1 MKEIKVLLV
10 EDNEA
15 DIILTSEILASVG
28 IDQAIKVT
36 RDGAEAI
43 QFIKKEGP
51 FENEHTP
58 DLVLLDI
65 NLPKISGKEV
75 LSFIKKHDAYKSI
88 PVIIY
93 TSSEMEKDVIECYD
107 AGAELY
113 LNKSHSM
120 ESFEKVVTAIREFT
134 ESHFPG

>member
-120 ESFEKVVTAIREFT
+120 ESFEKVVIAIREFT

>member
-1 MKEIKVLLV
+1 MQELKVLLV

-15 DIILTSEILASVG
+15 DIILTSEILASAG
-28 IDQAIKVT
+28 IDQSIKVT

-43 QFIKKEGP
+43 QFIKKEGR
-51 FENEHTP
+51 FENEQTP

-75 LSFIKKHDAYKSI
+75 LSFIKNNNEYKSI

-93 TSSEMEKDVIECYD
+93 TSSDLEKDIIDCYD

-120 ESFEKVVTAIREFT
+120 DSFDKVVKAIREFA
-134 ESHFPG
+134 ESHSIK

>member
-1 MKEIKVLLV
+1 MQELKVLLV

-120 ESFEKVVTAIREFT
+120 ESFEKVVIAIREFT

>member
-1 MKEIKVLLV
+1 MQELKVLLV

-15 DIILTSEILASVG
+15 DIILTSEILASAG
-28 IDQAIKVT
+28 IDQSIKVT

-120 ESFEKVVTAIREFT
+120 ESFEKVVIAIREFT

>member
-1 MKEIKVLLV
+1 MRDLKVLLV

-15 DIILTSEILASVG
+15 DIILTSEILSSAG
-28 IDQAIKVT
+28 IDQSITIT

-43 QFIKKEGP
+43 QFIKKEGR
-51 FENEHTP
+51 FENEQTH

-75 LSFIKKHDAYKSI
+75 LSFIKNHNEYKSI

-93 TSSEMEKDVIECYD
+93 TSSDLEKDIIFCYD

-113 LNKSHSM
+113 LNKTHSM
-120 ESFEKVVTAIREFT
+120 ESFDKVVRLIREFA
-134 ESHFPG
+134 ENHYLN

>member
-65 NLPKISGKEV
+65 NLPKISGKDV

-120 ESFEKVVTAIREFT
+120 ESFEKVVIAIREFT

>member
-1 MKEIKVLLV
+1 MQELKVLLV

-15 DIILTSEILASVG
+15 DIILTSEILASAG
-28 IDQAIKVT
+28 IDQSIKVT

-43 QFIKKEGP
+43 QFIKKEGR
-51 FENEHTP
+51 FENEQTP

-75 LSFIKKHDAYKSI
+75 LNFIKNNNEYKSI

-93 TSSEMEKDVIECYD
+93 TSSDLEKDIIDCYD

-120 ESFEKVVTAIREFT
+120 DSFDKVVKAIREFA
-134 ESHFPG
+134 ESHSIK

>member
-1 MKEIKVLLV
+1 MQELKVLLV

-15 DIILTSEILASVG
+15 DIILTSEILASAG
-28 IDQAIKVT
+28 IDQSIKVT

-43 QFIKKEGP
+43 QFIKKEGR
-51 FENEHTP
+51 FENEQTP
-58 DLVLLDI
+58 DLILLDI

-75 LSFIKKHDAYKSI
+75 LSFIKNNNEYKSI

-93 TSSEMEKDVIECYD
+93 TSSDLEKDIIDCYD

-120 ESFEKVVTAIREFT
+120 DSFDKVVKAIREFA
-134 ESHFPG
+134 ESHSIK